1 MQNLDF
7 AKSAS
12 RKKNIN
18 VIKVPHTNPFEW
30 LTMGYMQVQSEW
42 GLLILLLIKKLGW
55 SFCFRHFYENWLSFS
70 YMAGIFYSVNQSLFW
85 RLQMKIQ
92 TILHMWQGSCFIWII
107 FALSRGMLLSK
118 IEIIKN
124 KNSIGVPRPSESR
137 GMPQGPLTLIET
149 VEMLSHM

>member
-1 MQNLDF
+1 MLLG
-7 AKSAS
+7 
-12 RKKNIN
+12 RKIIN
-18 VIKVPHTNPFEW
+18 VIKVLQTNPFEW

-42 GLLILLLIKKLGW
+42 RLLTLLSIKKLGW
-55 SFCFRHFYENWLSFS
+55 SFSFRHFYENWLSFS

-124 KNSIGVPRPSESR
+124 KNSIGVTQTFWKYRYPTGTSYTKSNCWDV
-137 GMPQGPLTLIET
+137 LTY
-149 VEMLSHM
+149 VK